1 MMKKIIFGLFLVGF
15 INSSF
20 SQITSKNFESKIL
33 LQYRT
38 LKIYV
43 PPSYE
48 IDATKIYPLT
58 IILDAEDLFDVY
70 VANAKLLAR
79 KQEAPEQIIVGIS
92 QIESRTEDCAYDA
105 ISSLPTSFSSDF
117 QLFINLELL
126 PFIDDEY
133 RLSPFKAIVG
143 RSLTANFINYFFIQ
157 DKPVFN
163 AYININP
170 SYAEGMASYIKN
182 TIPNINLPTYYY
194 MSSGSYNSKDK
205 QANISGIFSLL
216 DTYKNPFINY
226 KLDVFN
232 EVTYSTSL
240 GLSIP
245 SALAYIFKMY
255 GPITKEEYD
264 TKISK
269 MTPPEAIA
277 YLEKKYVE
285 IEYFFGTDIQIRQK
299 DILRIEPLIMD
310 TLDGD
315 YLNEFGKMIIRLYP
329 DSPLGYYYIGQ
340 YYETGNSLK
349 KAIKYYKI
357 GYSKID
363 ENDPNLDAFY
373 VNIERVMKKLKYG
386 NDD

>member
-1 MMKKIIFGLFLVGF
+1 MMKKIIFGLFLIGF

-157 DKPVFN
+157 D
-163 AYININP
+163 
-170 SYAEGMASYIKN
+170 
-182 TIPNINLPTYYY
+182 
-194 MSSGSYNSKDK
+194 
-205 QANISGIFSLL
+205 
-216 DTYKNPFINY
+216 
-226 KLDVFN
+226 
-232 EVTYSTSL
+232 
-240 GLSIP
+240 
-245 SALAYIFKMY
+245 
-255 GPITKEEYD
+255 
-264 TKISK
+264 
-269 MTPPEAIA
+269 
-277 YLEKKYVE
+277 
-285 IEYFFGTDIQIRQK
+285 
-299 DILRIEPLIMD
+299 
-310 TLDGD
+310 
-315 YLNEFGKMIIRLYP
+315 
-329 DSPLGYYYIGQ
+329 
-340 YYETGNSLK
+340 
-349 KAIKYYKI
+349 
-357 GYSKID
+357 
-363 ENDPNLDAFY
+363 
-373 VNIERVMKKLKYG
+373 
-386 NDD
+386 